1 MLPVSFQ
8 GSRIVFPSSP
18 PSTGSEP
25 PRDHAS
31 PRHTV
36 GELVCLPRAIQSE
49 RLHIGTSLAPV
60 AFPIHIDVKLTKPQ
74 GGPMSTERP
83 RFSAFNQERI
93 PKIACFNK
101 AATPLG
107 VDFDALIAAM

>member
-60 AFPIHIDVKLTKPQ
+60 AFLIHIDVNLKNPQ
-74 GGPMSTERP
+74 EELMTPKRP
-83 RFSAFNQERI
+83 RFTAFNQEKTH
-93 PKIACFNK
+93 KIAFFK
-101 AATPLG
+101 RAATPPG
-107 VDFDALIAAM
+107 VDFDA